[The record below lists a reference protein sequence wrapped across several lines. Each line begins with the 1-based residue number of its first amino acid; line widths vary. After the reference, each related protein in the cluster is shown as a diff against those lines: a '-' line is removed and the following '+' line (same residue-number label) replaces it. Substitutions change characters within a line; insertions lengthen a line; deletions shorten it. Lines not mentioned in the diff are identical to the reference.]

1 MSGRGAPRGQRQ
13 TVAGPRAV
21 TNGRTSIRTVTSLD
35 RDSYHKAHL
44 AAEQLGVSVSGYLAT
59 LVRRDEV
66 DTTGRPV
73 WAQPA
78 QGEGEALRLAI

>member
-35 RDSYHKAHL
+35 PDSYHKAHL
-44 AAEQLGVSVSGYLAT
+44 AAEQLGISVSGYLAT
-59 LVRRDEV
+59 LVRRDAV
-66 DTTGRPV
+66 DATGRPV

-78 QGEGEALRLAI
+78 QGEALRLAI